1 MSCWWV
7 ALVSLPPMSMSMLLL
22 LYGYMYLHRHWK
34 ASGFFFLY
42 LLTLISFLFIQMS
55 AAASCILAF
64 SVCVCVFVYLCAV
77 WIVTVCLRDSVGFF
91 RCFLSFYFIPL
102 RCFILHAASLYFI
115 FYNVATITHTHTY
128 THKHIGREYMFAIS
142 LLLLSPTRAVKGIR
156 HTHTHRSAV
165 KG

>member
-34 ASGFFFLY
+34 ASGFFP
-42 LLTLISFLFIQMS
+42 LFVDS
-55 AAASCILAF
+55 HFF
-64 SVCVCVFVYLCAV
+64 SIYPNVCCSLMYPCLFCMCVCVYLCAV

-91 RCFLSFYFIPL
+91 RCFLSFHFIPL

-115 FYNVATITHTHTY
+115 FYNVVTITLAYTHTS
-128 THKHIGREYMFAIS
+128 HKHIGREYMFAIS